1 MRPPSD
7 TADDPIDV
15 LLHSASSTADQ
26 LMPCPYLDDRLAC
39 LPLRLPKR
47 SLSGVDVDVLLAAGF
62 RRSGLFWYRTR
73 CPSCSQCIPVRVP
86 VSSMRYSRSQRRVV
100 KKAQADLKRQIEVP
114 QCDTTRLELFNRHR
128 LERGLGSQRL
138 NMQDYQEF
146 LIHSSAVSLELTFW
160 LGQTLLAVSIADL
173 GEQSISAVYT
183 YFDPSY
189 SKYSLGTLAVLQLLE
204 LAASSQ
210 RELLY
215 LGYYVRSNPHL
226 NYKARFK
233 PQQCLQNGQW
243 QDHQE
248 SVAQ

>member
-1 MRPPSD
+1 
-7 TADDPIDV
+7 
-15 LLHSASSTADQ
+15 
-26 LMPCPYLDDRLAC
+26 
-39 LPLRLPKR
+39 
-47 SLSGVDVDVLLAAGF
+47 
-62 RRSGLFWYRTR
+62 
-73 CPSCSQCIPVRVP
+73 
-86 VSSMRYSRSQRRVV
+86 
-100 KKAQADLKRQIEVP
+100 
-114 QCDTTRLELFNRHR
+114 
-128 LERGLGSQRL
+128 
-138 NMQDYQEF
+138 MQDYQEF

-160 LGQTLLAVSIADL
+160 LGQRLLAVSIADL

-248 SVAQ
+248 SVTQ